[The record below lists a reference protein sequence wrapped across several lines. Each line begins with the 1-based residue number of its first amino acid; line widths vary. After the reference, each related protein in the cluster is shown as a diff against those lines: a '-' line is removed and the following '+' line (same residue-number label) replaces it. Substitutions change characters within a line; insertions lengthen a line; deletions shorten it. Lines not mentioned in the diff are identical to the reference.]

1 MTQAARKNPDRPRES
16 SVLDGIPT
24 GLAGLDRA
32 RELKDHAARIGF
44 DWTGPEGPL
53 DKFAEEIPEMREAIE
68 SGDPARI
75 LDELGD
81 LFMVLTLLA
90 RTLRIESEDAL
101 RHACDKFERRFR
113 AMELI
118 LRDIP
123 PEGDGTWSLSQRE
136 AAWQAVKHAEKALT
150 PS

>member
-1 MTQAARKNPDRPRES
+1 MTQSARKRDNPP
-16 SVLDGIPT
+16 SVLDGIPD
-24 GLAGLDRA
+24 GLPGLERA
-32 RELKDHAARIGF
+32 RMLKDHAARIGF
-44 DWTGPEGPL
+44 DWAGPEGPL
-53 DKFAEEIPEMREAIE
+53 DKFAEEIPEMREAVE

-81 LFMVLTLLA
+81 LFMVLTILA
-90 RTLRIESEDAL
+90 RTLGIESEDAL

-123 PEGDGTWSLSQRE
+123 PEGPQTWTLPQRQ
-136 AAWQAVKHAEKALT
+136 AAWQAVKREEKKALT
-150 PS
+150 SS